1 MEPNTA
7 CPPARSLG
15 ELDAIPA
22 SSEVSLNLKLSTL
35 SPVGVAPGRGQRR
48 GEREG
53 RSGDRSGSLA
63 VIPRAA
69 LPGVGPVAGRSLD
82 LGAQSE
88 RGPQIE
94 LRESV
99 HLERKKLHPDF
110 H

>member
-1 MEPNTA
+1 M
-7 CPPARSLG
+7 
-15 ELDAIPA
+15 
-22 SSEVSLNLKLSTL
+22 
-35 SPVGVAPGRGQRR
+35 GVAPGRSQRR

-99 HLERKKLHPDF
+99 LERKKLHPDF

>member
-22 SSEVSLNLKLSTL
+22 SSQVSLNLKLSTL

-53 RSGDRSGSLA
+53 RSGDRSGSPA

-69 LPGVGPVAGRSLD
+69 VPGVGPVAGRSLD
-82 LGAQSE
+82 WGLSQRSTDRTE
-88 RGPQIE
+88 RVCT
-94 LRESV
+94 LRKEKV
-99 HLERKKLHPDF
+99 TP
-110 H
+110 